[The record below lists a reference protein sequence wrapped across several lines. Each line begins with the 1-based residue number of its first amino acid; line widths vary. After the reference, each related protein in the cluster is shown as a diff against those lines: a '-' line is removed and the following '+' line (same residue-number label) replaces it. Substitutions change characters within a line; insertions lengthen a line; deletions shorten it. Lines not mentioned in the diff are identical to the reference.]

1 MNNSKEIR
9 WRQRFDNFQRAYK
22 RLEEAVSRANELDDL
37 AKEGLIQRYEITF
50 ELSWKLLKDY
60 LEAEGFI
67 VNSPR
72 SAIKTA
78 VEQNIITNGETWME
92 MLYSRNLTTH
102 TYDEAMFNETFDAVI
117 NDYFELIRSLYE
129 YFAEKK

>member
-1 MNNSKEIR
+1 M
-9 WRQRFDNFQRAYK
+9 
-22 RLEEAVSRANELDDL
+22 EEAVSIANELEDL
-37 AKEGLIQRYEITF
+37 AKEGLIHRYKTSF

-129 YFAEKK
+129 YFAERK